1 MFFKIKGGTPLH
13 YIHQEKLYD
22 IRETILERK
31 EELAENKRQDLAK
44 SHNTYTELTTFR
56 FDLLTT
62 YADSLLMEKGE
73 TN

>member
-1 MFFKIKGGTPLH
+1 MH

-62 YADSLLMEKGE
+62 YADPLLMEKGE
-73 TN
+73 ANEVME